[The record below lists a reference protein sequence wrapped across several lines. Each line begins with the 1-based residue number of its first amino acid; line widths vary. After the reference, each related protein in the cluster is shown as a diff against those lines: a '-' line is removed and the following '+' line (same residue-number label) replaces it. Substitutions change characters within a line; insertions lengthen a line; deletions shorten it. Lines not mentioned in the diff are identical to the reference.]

1 MDKKADRILYLIVLS
16 VSVML
21 IGADGT
27 LMRVLANQTQST
39 NANNQQK
46 QAAPQVPSTK
56 GPKKETAKPV
66 EVAPVTPNSSTEANQ
81 TPASQETTPAT
92 PATPRK
98 KGRRQTRTASSQTAA
113 ATATTPTE
121 QPDLSGT
128 YAGVMNC
135 PDAGVTGDTT
145 LTVTGNQFTLSNGP
159 SGRIVASTTQGYT
172 AVVMQFGEAPTAVAG
187 QPPPAPPKIVSF
199 RGKKSGNRLTLS
211 PVAGGSQCSF
221 TPSSGMARSRG
232 G

>member
-1 MDKKADRILYLIVLS
+1 
-16 VSVML
+16 
-21 IGADGT
+21 
-27 LMRVLANQTQST
+27 
-39 NANNQQK
+39 
-46 QAAPQVPSTK
+46 
-56 GPKKETAKPV
+56 
-66 EVAPVTPNSSTEANQ
+66 
-81 TPASQETTPAT
+81 
-92 PATPRK
+92 
-98 KGRRQTRTASSQTAA
+98 ASSQTAA

-232 G
+232 GRGNRRAAQPAAAGEATSNPAAAPTVVEPTAGPMPAPAKPARAKGRS